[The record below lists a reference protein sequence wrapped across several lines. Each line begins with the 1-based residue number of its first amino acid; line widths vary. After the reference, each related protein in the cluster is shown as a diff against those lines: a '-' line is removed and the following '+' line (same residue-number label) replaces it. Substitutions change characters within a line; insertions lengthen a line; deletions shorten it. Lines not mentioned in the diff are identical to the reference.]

1 MMEHIERC
9 NFSAGD
15 LIDNAY
21 TVVKLLGEG
30 TFGVV
35 YKVADFQG
43 NLYALKLLRLWE
55 VHPTIREGLV
65 RRFDME
71 YETGR
76 IDSPYLVHSISHGF
90 VCGNPYIVMELC
102 TGGDLVTQSE
112 TRELDLPV
120 VARHVLLGL
129 KALHSCGKV
138 HRDLKPENVLLK
150 SDGIYALTDFGISGD
165 RNKRMTESNILG
177 RPKQIFGT
185 YAYIPP
191 EQVKPRG
198 RDSTV
203 LPTTDIFS
211 FGVMMYQ
218 LLTNELPFGPLDDEG
233 DLPEYLR
240 NGRNGNW
247 NRVVLRRR
255 EDWQQ
260 WNALIT
266 GCLRPDFQQRI
277 QSVDEALDL
286 VPLPPN
292 ENHPVEES
300 HEDQNL
306 GYQVRIVNGVLLRV
320 MQGEDYGKVFWLD
333 NLISEDRSILTMG
346 RSDYGV
352 NNDINLHETD
362 STYVSR
368 HHCTLELDYS
378 IGSWVIRDGQWVMFA
393 GRGEWRNSTNGTFV
407 NSSQVNSNGMVFNPG
422 DIISIGEVKLRA
434 EAY

>member
-1 MMEHIERC
+1 MEYIERC
-9 NFSAGD
+9 SFSPGD
-15 LIDNAY
+15 LVDNSY
-21 TVVKLLGEG
+21 TVVKTLGEG

-35 YKVADFQG
+35 YKVTDFKG

-76 IDSPYLVHSISHGF
+76 IDSPYLVHSVNHGF
-90 VCGNPYIVMELC
+90 VNGNPYIVMELC
-102 TGGDLVTQSE
+102 TGGDLVSQSE
-112 TRELDLPV
+112 TQELDLPT
-120 VARHVLLGL
+120 VASHVLLGL
-129 KALHSCGKV
+129 KALHGRGKV
-138 HRDLKPENVLLK
+138 HRDLKPENVLQK
-150 SDGIYALTDFGISGD
+150 SDGKYALTDFGISGD

-198 RDSTV
+198 KDSTV

-218 LLTNELPFGPLDDEG
+218 LLTGELPFGRLDDEG

-240 NGRNGNW
+240 NGRSGNW
-247 NRVVLRRR
+247 NRELLRRR
-255 EDWQQ
+255 GDWQQ
-260 WNALIT
+260 WNALLT

-277 QSVDEALDL
+277 QSADEALEL
-286 VPLPPN
+286 VPSPPA
-292 ENHPVEES
+292 EIRPVVERQEAQ
-300 HEDQNL
+300 EPD
-306 GYQVRIVNGVLLRV
+306 YQVRIVNGVLLRV
-320 MQGEDYGKVFWLD
+320 MQGEDFGKVFWLD
-333 NLISEDRSILTMG
+333 NLISNERSILTMG

-352 NNDINLHETD
+352 INDISLHETD

-378 IGSWVIRDGQWVMFA
+378 IGAWVVRDGQWVTYG
-393 GRGEWRNSTNGTFV
+393 GRGEWKNSTNGTFV
-407 NSSQVNSNGMVFNPG
+407 NSSQVTSNGMVFNPG